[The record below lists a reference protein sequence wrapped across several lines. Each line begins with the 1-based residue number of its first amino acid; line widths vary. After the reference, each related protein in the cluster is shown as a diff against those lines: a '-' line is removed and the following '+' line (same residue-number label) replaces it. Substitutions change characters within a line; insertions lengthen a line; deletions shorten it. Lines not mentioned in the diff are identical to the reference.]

1 MLFDCNLVNDEEHS
15 RRGKQSIL
23 DLFSKV
29 IPLKN
34 KTGLKQEQCI
44 DIFVNSHRDTDHL
57 KGLKDVN
64 ERFPIKSIW
73 DSGQQGANTDDADY
87 QYYMRLRNNL
97 KNQNKANLVVP
108 TPSDGVFKSYGDT
121 DVYEGVDLADAETVN
136 TRWSSA
142 GPDKKDGKRKKVRLA
157 IPSKLDRR
165 ITALRRSHL
174 GFIFQTFNLI
184 PVLNVY
190 ENIEF
195 PLLLESKNKDLACPV
210 DSFTKKQKEEWIHY
224 LMEKTG
230 LTDWEKHKPSELSG
244 GQRQRVAIARA
255 LVTKAPVILAD
266 EPTANLDSVNSA
278 QILSLMK
285 DLNRDPELLTTFI
298 FSTHDS
304 RIVEMCDHV
313 VHIFDGNIKNDEHKT
328 GSDVYNVESK

>member
-1 MLFDCNLVNDEEHS
+1 MSVITLDNVHKTYPL
-15 RRGKQSIL
+15 GKQRVEAVKGVSFSIEKGEFAAISGPSGSGKSTILNMVGLIDLPTSGKIIIDGIDVYDGFNLENTEL
-23 DLFSKV
+23 DAGRLNNYNEK
-29 IPLKN
+29 KN
-34 KTGLKQEQCI
+34 KK
-44 DIFVNSHRDTDHL
+44 
-57 KGLKDVN
+57 
-64 ERFPIKSIW
+64 IK
-73 DSGQQGANTDDADY
+73 TT
-87 QYYMRLRNNL
+87 
-97 KNQNKANLVVP
+97 VP
-108 TPSDGVFKSYGDT
+108 T
-121 DVYEGVDLADAETVN
+121 
-136 TRWSSA
+136 
-142 GPDKKDGKRKKVRLA
+142 
-157 IPSKLDRR
+157 KLDRR
-165 ITALRRSHL
+165 ITGLRRSHL

-195 PLLLESKNKDLACPV
+195 PLLLESKNKELACPV
-210 DSFTKKQKEEWIHY
+210 DSFSKKEKEEWIHY

-304 RIVEMCDHV
+304 RIVQMCDHV
-313 VHIFDGNIKNDEHKT
+313 VHIFDGNIKNDEHKA

>member
-1 MLFDCNLVNDEEHS
+1 MSVITLDNVHKTYPL
-15 RRGKQSIL
+15 GKQRVEAVKGVSFSIEKGEFAAISGPSGSGKSTIL
-23 DLFSKV
+23 NMVGLIDLPTSGK
-29 IPLKN
+29 II
-34 KTGLKQEQCI
+34 I
-44 DIFVNSHRDTDHL
+44 DGI
-57 KGLKDVN
+57 
-64 ERFPIKSIW
+64 
-73 DSGQQGANTDDADY
+73 
-87 QYYMRLRNNL
+87 
-97 KNQNKANLVVP
+97 
-108 TPSDGVFKSYGDT
+108 
-121 DVYEGVDLADAETVN
+121 DVYEGFNLENTELDAGRLNNYNE
-136 TRWSSA
+136 
-142 GPDKKDGKRKKVRLA
+142 KKNKKIKTT
-157 IPSKLDRR
+157 IPKKLDRR
-165 ITALRRSHL
+165 VTGMRRSHL

-195 PLLLESKNKDLACPV
+195 PLLLESKDKKLACPV
-210 DSFTKKQKEEWIHY
+210 DSFSKKEKEEWIHY

-285 DLNRDPELLTTFI
+285 DLNRDPELQTTFI

-304 RIVEMCDHV
+304 RIVQMCDHV
-313 VHIFDGNIKNDEHKT
+313 VHIFDGQIKEDEHKT
-328 GSDVYNVESK
+328 GSDVYNVESN

>member
-1 MLFDCNLVNDEEHS
+1 MSVITLDNVHKTYPL
-15 RRGKQSIL
+15 GKQRVEAVKGVSFSIEKGEFAAISGPSGSGKSTILNMVGLIDLPTSGKIIIDGIDVYDGFNLENTEL
-23 DLFSKV
+23 DAGRLNNYNEK
-29 IPLKN
+29 KN
-34 KTGLKQEQCI
+34 KK
-44 DIFVNSHRDTDHL
+44 
-57 KGLKDVN
+57 
-64 ERFPIKSIW
+64 IK
-73 DSGQQGANTDDADY
+73 TT
-87 QYYMRLRNNL
+87 
-97 KNQNKANLVVP
+97 VP
-108 TPSDGVFKSYGDT
+108 T
-121 DVYEGVDLADAETVN
+121 
-136 TRWSSA
+136 
-142 GPDKKDGKRKKVRLA
+142 
-157 IPSKLDRR
+157 KLDKR

-210 DSFTKKQKEEWIHY
+210 DSFSKKEKEEWIHY

-304 RIVEMCDHV
+304 RIVQMCDHV

-328 GSDVYNVESK
+328 GSDVYNVESN